1 MRSPVS
7 RMAIGECNAIKKLG
21 FGQLELTF
29 DSELAIAFE
38 ASYKPVSD
46 QSTDVDNSLP
56 TSAFPVT

>member
-1 MRSPVS
+1 
-7 RMAIGECNAIKKLG
+7 MAIGECNAIKKLG